1 MFFLNSS
8 NNSNNN
14 NEKEK
19 QIRRENSK
27 NIIIMDGWLLKLKRG
42 KGGIIIPSWN
52 KRWFSLEGRY
62 LKWYKNVSD
71 TIPRSF
77 IDLQYITRLTPFE
90 SEGNTYSF
98 IISHPDRNLMLRA
111 DNIDIMNQW
120 LRAIRLQVDLMRGG
134 DGTSIMNV
142 AMSRRNDII
151 DSPVKKGKRSIEG
164 DLDRAL
170 AALTNLELSVK
181 EGKYINDVDDT

>member
-1 MFFLNSS
+1 MFFLN
-8 NNSNNN
+8 NNSSNN

-111 DNIDIMNQW
+111 DNIDMMNQW

-142 AMSRRNDII
+142 AMSRRNEIE
-151 DSPVKKGKRSIEG
+151 SPVKKGKRSIEG

-170 AALTNLELSVK
+170 AALTNLELSIK
-181 EGKYINDVDDT
+181 EDKCNSNNYKDDI

>member
-1 MFFLNSS
+1 
-8 NNSNNN
+8 
-14 NEKEK
+14 
-19 QIRRENSK
+19 
-27 NIIIMDGWLLKLKRG
+27 MDGWLLKLKRG

-111 DNIDIMNQW
+111 DNIDVMNQW

>member
-1 MFFLNSS
+1 MFFLSNSH
-8 NNSNNN
+8 N

-19 QIRRENSK
+19 QIRREHSK
-27 NIIIMDGWLLKLKRG
+27 SIIAMDGWLYKLKRG

-77 IDLQYITRLTPFE
+77 IDLQYITRITPFE
-90 SEGNTYSF
+90 SEENTYSF
-98 IISHPDRNLMLRA
+98 IISHPDRNLMLRT

-134 DGTSIMNV
+134 NGTSIMDV
-142 AMSRRNDII
+142 AMSRRDVA
-151 DSPVKKGKRSIEG
+151 SPVKKDKRSIEG

-170 AALTNLELSVK
+170 AALINLESSLK
-181 EGKYINDVDDT
+181 DNDNNSNNDKDT